1 MKMITRFILFLT
13 LVMPCSFESVQTLR
27 TKSFCNLIGEDC
39 IENKCNYYE
48 KCPKPFIYK
57 CGKSQC
63 ARNASDCLLYLSTQS
78 HFNSRLFK
86 TNAKLAIFPEYVEK
100 TFRKQEKRFLKFQDN
115 IAICKHPV
123 YVWNSSDVCKLAKV
137 FLNL

>member
-1 MKMITRFILFLT
+1 MNLFVIFVLGFT
-13 LVMPCSFESVQTLR
+13 FCSSIYCYEELR
-27 TKSFCNLIGEDC
+27 TKDFCTLIGE
-39 IENKCNYYE
+39 
-48 KCPKPFIYK
+48 FIYQ
-57 CGKSQC
+57 CGKTKC
-63 ARNASDCLLYLSTQS
+63 ARNESDCLAFLDLRT
-78 HFNSRLFK
+78 HFNSRYFK

-100 TFRKQEKRFLKFQDN
+100 TFRKQEKRFLKFQAN